1 MAPTIY
7 PGIVV
12 PVAITYSVTSTT
24 NSLSSLEATTYS
36 VVLFYGY
43 ESICTNF
50 DHAPAGLTFTGRARI
65 QGTAYVVDTING
77 LSLSSIGPAPEV
89 TLTVANA
96 AYDPSSSAA
105 LFTMTGSVV
114 DSMYVS
120 FSKTFSLLEFEVG
133 VSAEF
138 ATADSCIAAQNTTV
152 LGDGGCP
159 AGGGSGPL
167 TLTRGGI
174 CPV

>member
-1 MAPTIY
+1 MPPTVY

-12 PVAITYSVTSTT
+12 PVAITYGVTSTT
-24 NSLSSLEATTYS
+24 NSLTSLEAATYS
-36 VVLFYGY
+36 IVLFYGY

-50 DHAPAGLTFTGRARI
+50 DHAPAATTFTGRARI
-65 QGTAYVVDTING
+65 QGTAYVADVING
-77 LSLSSIGPAPEV
+77 LTFASIGPAPEV
-89 TLTVANA
+89 TLTVAA
-96 AYDPSSSAA
+96 ASYDPSSSVA
-105 LFTMTGSVV
+105 LFTMTGSIV
-114 DSMYVS
+114 DSMYMS

-138 ATADSCIAAQNTTV
+138 TSADSCIAAQNTNV
-152 LGDGGCP
+152 LGDGACE

>member
-12 PVAITYSVTSTT
+12 PVAVTYSLTTTT
-24 NSLSSLEATTYS
+24 NSLSTVETVSNTA
-36 VVLFYGY
+36 VLIYGY

-50 DHAPAGLTFTGRARI
+50 DHAPAGVTFTGRARI
-65 QGTAYVVDTING
+65 QGTAYLVD
-77 LSLSSIGPAPEV
+77 SLNYSFMSIGAAPEV
-89 TLTVANA
+89 TLTVAGA
-96 AYDPSSSAA
+96 SYDPTSSVA
-105 LFTMTGSVV
+105 LFTMTGSII
-114 DSMYVS
+114 DSMYMT
-120 FSKTFSLLEFEVG
+120 FTKTFSLLEFTVD

-138 ATADSCIAAQNTTV
+138 ATADSCIAGQTTTV